1 MRSRRNEQVSK
12 RVYAAL
18 GVFTFLI
25 IGTVLVTSGKYLPP
39 LFQLFFQREINLKSG
54 TQNHVNILL
63 LGTGGGMHDGPNL
76 TDTMIF
82 ASIDPSNKKVTLV
95 SIPRDLW
102 VPQLKHKINFAYA
115 DGEAKKKG
123 GGIIEARAAVK
134 SVLGQNI
141 DYTLRLDFDGFVK
154 AIDMVGGLDVT
165 VDNALDDSQ
174 YPLGG
179 KENESCGH
187 SDIEIASLSAQLA
200 TGSATELDAFPC
212 RYEHLR
218 FDKGVHKMDGITA
231 LKFVRSRH
239 AEGQEGSDF
248 ARSKRQEKVIS
259 AFKEK
264 VFSLNTFL
272 NPVKLVS
279 LAGVFK
285 DSIDTDIKEEEYD
298 DFVKLAQKLR
308 GAKIK
313 SAVLDSGD
321 DQANRL
327 GLITQGVDGNYDGQ
341 YVLVPNQGDGKFS
354 EIQEYINCEIKIGDC
369 IVTKNGIA
377 TPIPTPTVKSDAIK
391 H

>member
-1 MRSRRNEQVSK
+1 M
-12 RVYAAL
+12 
-18 GVFTFLI
+18 
-25 IGTVLVTSGKYLPP
+25 LVTSGKYLPP
-39 LFQLFFQREINLKSG
+39 LFQLLFQREINLKSG

-115 DGEAKKKG
+115 DGEAKRKG

-248 ARSKRQEKVIS
+248 ARSKRQEKMIS

-327 GLITQGVDGNYDGQ
+327 GLITQGVDGDYDGQ
-341 YVLVPNQGDGKFS
+341 YVLVPNQGDGRFS

-369 IVTKNGIA
+369 LVTKNGIA
-377 TPIPTPTVKSDAIK
+377 TPTPTPTVKSDAVK